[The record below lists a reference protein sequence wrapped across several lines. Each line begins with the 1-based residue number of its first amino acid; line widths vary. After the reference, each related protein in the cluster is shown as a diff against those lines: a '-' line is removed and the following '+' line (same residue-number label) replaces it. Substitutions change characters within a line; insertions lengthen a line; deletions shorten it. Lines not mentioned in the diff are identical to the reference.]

1 MFDSWRKK
9 KAQDEELNLIP
20 IMNLM
25 VTLIPFLLLG
35 AAFYHLGTIP
45 ASLPQQAAAASGE
58 KPKDIKV
65 TLTMEVK
72 LDTIRVSGT
81 AVGLDDAS
89 AEGLKKTF
97 ANRGAP
103 QDLKALQDHLVSI
116 KSQYPK
122 SDTVVVIPEETIRY
136 EMLVTVLDTIRE
148 KKLPG
153 VNAKGEARYASL
165 FPVTVFTK
173 RNKPPPEKVIEE
185 DDAAEEAVP

>member
-9 KAQDEELNLIP
+9 AESEELNLIP

-72 LDTIRVSGT
+72 LDTIRISGS
-81 AVGLDDAS
+81 AAGLDEES
-89 AEGLKKTF
+89 AETLKRTF
-97 ANRGAP
+97 PNRG
-103 QDLKALQDHLVSI
+103 LGK
-116 KSQYPK
+116 
-122 SDTVVVIPEETIRY
+122 T
-136 EMLVTVLDTIRE
+136 
-148 KKLPG
+148 
-153 VNAKGEARYASL
+153 
-165 FPVTVFTK
+165 
-173 RNKPPPEKVIEE
+173 
-185 DDAAEEAVP
+185 